1 MSSCDNSNIRKNYIV
16 TSTEIDIL
24 SACTGFYTNNIYNCS
39 GDTIFIDSEFLDA
52 NTVIADTLSA
62 CTAIYT
68 SNLYGCS
75 PINVNDEL
83 YILSGLYLFGTPT
96 TNTAIDVL
104 VKDTTGEVKIRDINS
119 IISGITTS
127 ANTYVTGTTFSPN

>member
-1 MSSCDNSNIRKNYIV
+1 MSGCDNSNIRKNYIV
-16 TSTEIDIL
+16 SGVEIDIL

-39 GDTIFIDSEFLDA
+39 GDTIFIDPAFLDA

-83 YILSGLYLFGTPT
+83 YILSGLFLSGTPT
-96 TNTAIDVL
+96 TNTAL
-104 VKDTTGEVKIRDINS
+104 
-119 IISGITTS
+119 
-127 ANTYVTGTTFSPN
+127 